1 MTYDPRG
8 TDVAHLIGTTKESAA
23 KMFLGGEC
31 GKRLI
36 PNVIDETARQTP
48 DLECM
53 SIPRSTDPCD
63 GWKPVTWAQ
72 VANAVNYVANMLI
85 TQNGHPVPGKF
96 PTVAYIGLEDPRYPI
111 FVVGAIKAGYQ
122 ALLISP
128 RNSIEAQLNLFE
140 KTDCNILYHELQF
153 VSMVQPWVDGRPAM
167 RSAAIAPFDEWVA
180 DGVTPVLYTKTFSE
194 AEWDPYMVLHTS
206 GSTGFPKAVVLRQG
220 MVAQNDLHR
229 YIPAH
234 NGTLPWLP
242 TWTSSPNP
250 RHLLV
255 MPLFHAAGIMLTTLC
270 AFYYNTTIVFRD
282 PSRPIT
288 GDNVAKWL
296 QNSNPGWTAIPPAI
310 LDQMSQSDEAMNELK
325 RLHIVAFGGGQLRLQ
340 FLLLDFLRAI

>member
-1 MTYDPRG
+1 MTHDPYG
-8 TDVAHLIGTTKESAA
+8 THDGHSIGTTKDSVA

-36 PNVIDETARQTP
+36 PNVIDETAHKTP

-53 SIPRSTDPCD
+53 SIPRSNNPCD
-63 GWKPVTWAQ
+63 GWKPVTWAE

-128 RNSIEAQLNLFE
+128 RNSIEAQLNLFD
-140 KTDCNILYHELQF
+140 KTDCNIIYHELQF
-153 VSMVQPWVDGRPAM
+153 VSMVQPWVDARQGM
-167 RSAAIAPFDEWVA
+167 RSVAIAPFEEWVV
-180 DGVTPVLYTKTFSE
+180 DGVTPVLYTKPFSE
-194 AEWDPYMVLHTS
+194 AEWHPYVVLHTS
-206 GSTGFPKAVVLRQG
+206 GSTGLPKAVVLRQG

-229 YIPAH
+229 YVPSL

-255 MPLFHAAGIMLTTLC
+255 MPLFTLQASC
-270 AFYYNTTIVFRD
+270 SQPCVPSTITRRSHSETPLV
-282 PSRPIT
+282 
-288 GDNVAKWL
+288 L
-296 QNSNPGWTAIPPAI
+296 
-310 LDQMSQSDEAMNELK
+310 
-325 RLHIVAFGGGQLRLQ
+325 
-340 FLLLDFLRAI
+340 